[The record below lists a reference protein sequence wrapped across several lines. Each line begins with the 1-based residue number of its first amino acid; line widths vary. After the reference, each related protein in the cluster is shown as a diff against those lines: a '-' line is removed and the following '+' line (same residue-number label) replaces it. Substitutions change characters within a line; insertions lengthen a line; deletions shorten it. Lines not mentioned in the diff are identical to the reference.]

1 MQAQIL
7 HKEGKLLALIDPRLR
22 LSADEKVECERVL
35 EVALMCVQS
44 SVERRPT
51 MLNVVSLLV
60 GEAEIV
66 ITPDDS
72 MTWVKYRSE
81 IKSIIEEE
89 VEEEDEESG
98 HGFEPDSSTSR
109 RVGSSSTSS
118 YNRRGPGFSRTTSRG
133 ALDIDVSNDMLVM
146 GGR

>member
-1 MQAQIL
+1 
-7 HKEGKLLALIDPRLR
+7 
-22 LSADEKVECERVL
+22 
-35 EVALMCVQS
+35 MCVQS

-72 MTWVKYRSE
+72 TTWVKYQSE
-81 IKSIIEEE
+81 INSITEKEE

-109 RVGSSSTSS
+109 HVGSSSTSS
-118 YNRRGPGFSRTTSRG
+118 YNRRGPGFSHTTSRG
-133 ALDIDVSNDMLVM
+133 ALDIDMSNDMLVM